1 MRIVDEETRRIVMQ
15 NRIDA
20 LEADN
25 LFDNL
30 NDPDEEAEL
39 DAEKS
44 RKKGSATRGDN
55 DEFVVE
61 E

>member
-1 MRIVDEETRRIVMQ
+1 MRIVDEETRKIVMQ

-25 LFDNL
+25 LFENL
-30 NDPDEEAEL
+30 NNLDEEAEL
-39 DAEKS
+39 DAETS
-44 RKKGSATRGDN
+44 RKKSSATRGDN
-55 DEFVVE
+55 DEFIVE